1 MEGRVNPGKQ
11 LLGAQ
16 GRVSDVLLAGTAVVL
31 SFWSVLGQSVLVCS
45 SANHGKQQK
54 QLYQVHL
61 KYWFGC

>member
-31 SFWSVLGQSVLVCS
+31 SFWSVLGQ
-45 SANHGKQQK
+45 
-54 QLYQVHL
+54 
-61 KYWFGC
+61 